1 VGFARLIL
9 LLGILTALF
18 LGIGYFFAG
27 IAGMGFGLIIAFFM
41 NFIAYWYSDSF
52 VLKLYRAKQINEKD
66 YDKLSGFSELVK
78 KAEIDKPKLYIIETD
93 APNAFATGRSYKH
106 SAVAVTTGLLSRLDK
121 NEIESV
127 ISHEL
132 GHIKHR
138 DTLLQTMTATMA
150 GALSWFAYLFAFGDS
165 ENRNILSVIL
175 LMIFVPLAA
184 SLIRLA
190 VSRNRE
196 FAADRYGAMLSSPL
210 GLASALEKI
219 DSFAKAKPTKGN
231 SSTAHL
237 FIVNPFSGGA
247 LVSLFSTHPST
258 ASRVAKLREMNK

>member
-1 VGFARLIL
+1 MGIARLVL
-9 LLGILTALF
+9 LLSLLTALF

-27 IAGMGFGLIIAFFM
+27 MTGMALGLVLAFAM

-52 VLKLYRAKQINEKD
+52 VLKLYRAKEISEKD
-66 YDKLSGFSELVK
+66 YEKLSGFSSIVK
-78 KAEIDKPKLYIIETD
+78 KAEIPKPKLYIISTD
-93 APNAFATGRSYKH
+93 VPNAFATGRSYKH
-106 SAVAVTTGLLSRLDK
+106 SAVAVTTGLLSALSK
-121 NEIESV
+121 NEVEGV

-165 ENRNILSVIL
+165 ENRNILSIIA

-184 SLIRLA
+184 SMIRMA

-196 FAADRYGAMLSSPL
+196 FAADRYGALLSSPA

-219 DSFAKAKPTKGN
+219 ESFVKTKPIKGN
-231 SSTAHL
+231 SATSHL
-237 FIVNPFSGGA
+237 FIVNPFSGQNFA
-247 LVSLFSTHPST
+247 SLFSTHPATSL
-258 ASRVAKLREMNK
+258 RVQRLREMQ

>member
-1 VGFARLIL
+1 MGFVRLAL
-9 LLGILTALF
+9 LLSLLTALF

-27 IAGMGFGLIIAFFM
+27 IGGMALGLMIAFFM

-52 VLKLYRAKQINEKD
+52 VLKMYRAKQINEKD
-66 YDKLSGFSELVK
+66 YDKLSGFSALAK
-78 KAEIDKPKLYIIETD
+78 KAGIEKPKLYIIDTD

-106 SAVAVTTGLLSRLDK
+106 SAVAVTTGLLNRLDK
-121 NEIESV
+121 NEIEGV

-132 GHIKHR
+132 GHIKNR

-165 ENRNILSVIL
+165 ENRNIFSVIL

-184 SLIRLA
+184 SMIRMA

-196 FAADRYGAMLSSPL
+196 FAADRFGALTSSPL

-219 DSFAKAKPTKGN
+219 DSFAKAKPIKGN
-231 SSTAHL
+231 SATAHL
-237 FIVNPFSGGA
+237 FIVNPFSGGS
-247 LVSLFSTHPST
+247 LMSLFSTHPPT
-258 ASRVAKLREMNK
+258 AVRVAKLREMK